1 MQIIKVDFLNSDIR
15 KALKM
20 RHYTELGTNPANLLI
35 LMFIFKFMPWMQQK
49 QHCYFI
55 IYQPHCYRF

>member
-35 LMFIFKFMPWMQQK
+35 LMFIFKFMP
-49 QHCYFI
+49 
-55 IYQPHCYRF
+55 